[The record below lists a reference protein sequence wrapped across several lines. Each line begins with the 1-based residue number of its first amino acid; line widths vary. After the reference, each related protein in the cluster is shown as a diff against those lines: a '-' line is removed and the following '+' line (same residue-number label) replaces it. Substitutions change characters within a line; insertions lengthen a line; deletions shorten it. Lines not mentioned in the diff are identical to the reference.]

1 MNQIERIEHFE
12 KIFDESAAAI
22 DNLLNALEKY
32 SDVQDKYFELMRY
45 YGGEWQQDYED
56 DEAGK
61 IPKDLK
67 RGVISQDGIYNLIEK
82 NRELQLEI
90 LKIFADILHKD

>member
-12 KIFDESAAAI
+12 KILDEATAAV
-22 DNLLNALEKY
+22 DNLSSALENY
-32 SDVQDKYFELMRY
+32 SAVQEKYFELMEY
-45 YGGEWQQDYED
+45 YDGEWRQDYED

-67 RGVISQDGIYNLIEK
+67 RGVLSQDAVYDLLSK
-82 NRELQLEI
+82 NRELQIKILE
-90 LKIFADILHKD
+90 IFADILRKN

>member
-12 KIFDESAAAI
+12 KIFEETSAAI
-22 DNLLNALEKY
+22 ENLSNALEKY
-32 SDVQDKYFELMRY
+32 SSIQEKYFELMSY
-45 YGGEWQQDYED
+45 YGGKWRQDYED

-67 RGVISQDGIYNLIEK
+67 RGVLSQDAVYDLLSE
-82 NRELQLEI
+82 NRELQIKILE
-90 LKIFADILHKD
+90 IFADILRKG

>member
-12 KIFDESAAAI
+12 KILDETTAAV
-22 DNLLNALEKY
+22 DNLSDALEKY
-32 SDVQDKYFELMRY
+32 SEIQEKYFELMRY
-45 YGGEWQQDYED
+45 YGGEWRQDYED

-67 RGVISQDGIYNLIEK
+67 RGVLSQDAVYDLLMK
-82 NRELQLEI
+82 NRSLQVKILE
-90 LKIFADILHKD
+90 IFADILRKG

>member
-12 KIFDESAAAI
+12 KIFDETSAAI
-22 DNLLNALEKY
+22 KNLADALTKY
-32 SDVQDKYFELMRY
+32 SSVQEKYFELMSY
-45 YGGEWQQDYED
+45 YGDEWRKDYED

-67 RGVISQDGIYNLIEK
+67 RGVISQDGVYNLIEK
-82 NRELQLEI
+82 NRELQIEI

>member
-12 KIFDESAAAI
+12 KIFDETMAAAN
-22 DNLLNALEKY
+22 NLSDALEKY
-32 SDVQDKYFELMRY
+32 QAVQEKYFELMSY
-45 YGGEWQQDYED
+45 YGGKWRQDYED

-61 IPKDLK
+61 IPKNLK
-67 RGVISQDGIYNLIEK
+67 RGVLSQDGVYNLIEK

-90 LKIFADILHKD
+90 LKTFADILHKD

>member
-12 KIFDESAAAI
+12 KIFDETSESV
-22 DNLLNALEKY
+22 NELSNALKKY
-32 SDVQDKYFELMRY
+32 STVQEKYFELMKY
-45 YGGEWQQDYED
+45 YGEEWRQDYED

-82 NRELQLEI
+82 NRELQMQILE
-90 LKIFADILHKD
+90 IFADILHKG

>member
-12 KIFDESAAAI
+12 KIFDETSAAI
-22 DNLLNALEKY
+22 NNLAEAVENYAA
-32 SDVQDKYFELMRY
+32 VQEKYFELMNY
-45 YGGEWQQDYED
+45 YGTDWLKDYED

-67 RGVISQDGIYNLIEK
+67 RGVLSQDGVYDLLEK
-82 NRELQLEI
+82 NRELQIKILE
-90 LKIFADILHKD
+90 IFADILRKG

>member
-12 KIFDESAAAI
+12 KIFDETSESV
-22 DNLLNALEKY
+22 NELSNALKKY
-32 SDVQDKYFELMRY
+32 SMVQEKYFELMKY
-45 YGGEWQQDYED
+45 YGEEWRQDYED

-67 RGVISQDGIYNLIEK
+67 RGVLSQDGIYNLIEK
-82 NRELQLEI
+82 NRELQMQILE
-90 LKIFADILHKD
+90 IFADILHKG